1 MEPIARAKQVRLSI
15 IVAALFVTAAT
26 STIATGLL
34 SVLVAVACVLVA
46 LVCVAQLWAT
56 NETVEETVEAPAV
69 EAEHPAL
76 ALTIEA
82 LDIFQRHVQF
92 CIGHGTE
99 ATNDLS
105 TQLANLVAQLR
116 ENITSGTGQ
125 DSQQH
130 IVVTIEACKERLR
143 NALTELSESQTKRES
158 MLEELSTLDQY
169 TSELNAMANQVVGIA
184 DQTNLLALNASIEA
198 ARAGEMGRGFAVVAD
213 EVRDLAM
220 RARSTATQMTD
231 KVQGVNTAVTKTN
244 QTVAKASSEEQQ
256 LIDHVEETMDNI
268 IHKFK
273 GVVDELSASQQ
284 KMEQDAQEVSISIE
298 QMMVDLQFQDR
309 VAQVL
314 SQVVESQQSLS
325 NLIDQKPLGE
335 WQAFNPSQWLEQMK
349 HKYTMVEQHATHNGN
364 RVHKPVAE
372 EITFF

>member
-1 MEPIARAKQVRLSI
+1 MERIARARHIQLSI
-15 IVAALFVTAAT
+15 IVVASFIAAASAF
-26 STIATGLL
+26 IATGLL
-34 SVLVAVACVLVA
+34 ATIALAACVIA
-46 LVCVAQLWAT
+46 TLVCVAQLWTPSQPPAAP
-56 NETVEETVEAPAV
+56 VEEAAED
-69 EAEHPAL
+69 AEHPAL
-76 ALTIEA
+76 ALTVEA

-92 CIGHGTE
+92 CVGHGTE

-105 TQLANLVAQLR
+105 TQFANLVAQLR
-116 ENITSGTGQ
+116 NSITSGTGQ

-169 TSELNAMANQVVGIA
+169 TSELNTMANQVVGIA

-220 RARSTATQMTD
+220 RARSTATQMTE

-268 IHKFK
+268 IQKFK

-284 KMEQDAQEVSISIE
+284 KMEQDAQEVSLSIE

-314 SQVVESQQSLS
+314 SQVAESQQSLS
-325 NLIDQKPLGE
+325 KLIDQKSVSE
-335 WQAFNPSQWLEQMK
+335 WQQFNQSQWLEQMK
-349 HKYTMVEQHATHNGN
+349 HKYTMVEQHATHDGN
-364 RVHKPVAE
+364 RVQKPVAE